1 MQLIFIAD
9 GNAHDF
15 NRRSA
20 VFQQAHCDIH
30 TKIKQVFPGAD
41 TVGAFEQSAEVAAID
56 IAIGGQAIN
65 RQMFVVA
72 IFNFFDRPLQM
83 PGFVI
88 REEAFSPGVLL
99 ISEEKKR

>member
-1 MQLIFIAD
+1 MQLIFIAN

-56 IAIGGQAIN
+56 IAIGGRAIN

-72 IFNFFDRPLQM
+72 IFNFLIALCRCRVLSS
-83 PGFVI
+83 G
-88 REEAFSPGVLL
+88 REAFSPGVLL